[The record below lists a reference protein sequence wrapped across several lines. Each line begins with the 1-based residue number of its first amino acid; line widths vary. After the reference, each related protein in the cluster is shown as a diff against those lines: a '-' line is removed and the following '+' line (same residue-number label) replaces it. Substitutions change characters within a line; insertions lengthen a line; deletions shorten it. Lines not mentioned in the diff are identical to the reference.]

1 MLICQT
7 IKELDE
13 GAGLT
18 GTILLEADDPVGPRQ
33 LWGFEGREV
42 LEAVRMAD
50 RKLVPLSMKH
60 IDRLLA
66 LGLIDLPAARRLAVI
81 AVR

>member
-1 MLICQT
+1 MLVCQA
-7 IKELDE
+7 IEELDR

-18 GTILLEADDPVGPRQ
+18 GTILLEADDPVGPRE

-60 IDRLLA
+60 VDHLLE
-66 LGLIDLPAARRLAVI
+66 LGLIDLATARRLAVI